1 MTTMLG
7 LPDKDFKAVTTKM
20 LQQAIMDMHDP
31 NDVIKCLNT
40 EMEDTKENILEL
52 KKIITEIN
60 KNS

>member
-40 EMEDTKENILEL
+40 EVEDTKENI
-52 KKIITEIN
+52 
-60 KNS
+60 